1 MAGLVH
7 DVVDGDGA
15 GVGRGAV
22 AVPGGVESRNK
33 FQPTVVK
40 TANLRQNPEEQE
52 KNNPSSEQW

>member
-15 GVGRGAV
+15 SVGRGAV
-22 AVPGGVESRNK
+22 AVPGGIVSRNE

-40 TANLRQNPEEQE
+40 SAHLRQNPEEREQ
-52 KNNPSSEQW
+52 NNSS